1 MKNGKRSV
9 FFLVYYRPLMQHF
22 FKAFHMAGFL
32 RMVIRYGYNFMRYQ
46 YGLLTAFEKNG
57 HSICP
62 GREPPHGGMSLR
74 RTQIGLPCSRKS
86 IAHSPS
92 TTSVKTR

>member
-46 YGLLTAFEKNG
+46 WYAMRLFLHTKASARAQHNTFVALYKKFDNSVCMKILKAFHTTALAG
-57 HSICP
+57 
-62 GREPPHGGMSLR
+62 
-74 RTQIGLPCSRKS
+74 
-86 IAHSPS
+86 
-92 TTSVKTR
+92 